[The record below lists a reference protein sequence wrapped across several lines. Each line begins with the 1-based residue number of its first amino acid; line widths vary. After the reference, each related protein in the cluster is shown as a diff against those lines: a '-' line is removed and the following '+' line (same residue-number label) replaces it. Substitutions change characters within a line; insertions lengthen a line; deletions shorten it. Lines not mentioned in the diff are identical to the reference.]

1 MSNLQDR
8 LNTTAPSV
16 TPVKPAASSTDY
28 SDDFGFL
35 PPDSLYHRGGHAAKL
50 FCIASAF
57 IIPNLLVIYVL
68 L

>member
-8 LNTTAPSV
+8 LKNAKSDVNIGASAAPA
-16 TPVKPAASSTDY
+16 PDY
-28 SDDFGFL
+28 SGDPGWL
-35 PPDSLYHRGGHAAKL
+35 EPDSLYHRGGHAAKL

-57 IIPNLLVIYVL
+57 VIPNLLVIYVL

>member
-8 LNTTAPSV
+8 LKNAKLSSPVSV
-16 TPVKPAASSTDY
+16 ATTDY
-28 SDDFGFL
+28 TGDPGWL
-35 PPDSLYHRGGHAAKL
+35 EPDSLYHRGGHAAKL